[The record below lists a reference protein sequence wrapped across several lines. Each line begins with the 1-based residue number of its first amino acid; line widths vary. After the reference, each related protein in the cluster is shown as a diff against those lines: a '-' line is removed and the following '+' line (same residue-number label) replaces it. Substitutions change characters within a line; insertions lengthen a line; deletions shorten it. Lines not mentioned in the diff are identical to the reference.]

1 MQNVDIQTV
10 DYIVSGCE
18 VLAKM
23 ECVARHNNAAACLHW
38 SICKDHDIKITH
50 KWYQHEPETVMH
62 NKDNN
67 ITTIWDMPVNTD
79 RTIATNRP
87 DIIVKD
93 SVNSTC
99 KLTDMTVPLDRNIAL
114 KEMEKKSKYNDLEL
128 EM

>member
-1 MQNVDIQTV
+1 
-10 DYIVSGCE
+10 
-18 VLAKM
+18 
-23 ECVARHNNAAACLHW
+23 
-38 SICKDHDIKITH
+38 
-50 KWYQHEPETVMH
+50 MH

-87 DIIVKD
+87 DIIVID

-99 KLTDMTVPLDRNIAL
+99 KLIDMTVPLDRNIAL

-128 EM
+128 VQKCRECGIWN